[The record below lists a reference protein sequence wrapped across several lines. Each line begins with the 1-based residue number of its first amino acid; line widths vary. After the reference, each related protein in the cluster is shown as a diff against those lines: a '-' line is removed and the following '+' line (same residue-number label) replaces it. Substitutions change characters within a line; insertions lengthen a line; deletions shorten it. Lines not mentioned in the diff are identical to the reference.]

1 MAEKIV
7 IASLE
12 IDMGALIKSTTE
24 LKAEIDRLKDSQKEL
39 TKEGDTAS
47 EQYVQNAADL
57 KALNTAYNANV
68 KAIAES
74 TTAQADQANQSKLV
88 ALALST
94 EVQSIKEARDQ
105 NALLNRLRNETNV
118 STTEGKAQLEALNKK
133 LDENNAFIKENAD
146 QYLQQKINIGNYKDS
161 IKEAF
166 SEMNIFNGGLSGFIE
181 RSQEA
186 GGVGNLLQSSLGG
199 ITQGVIG
206 MTRASLAFIAT
217 PIGAVISAIGLVV
230 GLLVNYLKSSQQG
243 IDAVTAVTRPLQ
255 AVMSSLMGV
264 LQGVGK
270 MLFDAFSNPKKTM
283 TELYEFV
290 KQNLI
295 NRFTAFGKILEGII
309 NLDFQKVTDGVLQA
323 GTGVEDLTSKIQ
335 NGAKATGKFLDDAI
349 KKGQEIDRL
358 KKEIERGELAYQK
371 QQIKTNDLIDEQLLI
386 TKDTSRTFAERGA
399 AANEI
404 IRLTTELS
412 KKEEEIIA
420 KKIKALQLEYSMK
433 DAKALTI
440 EEQQKMI
447 DLEKQLDEAQDRGL
461 NATLEQQRVLSG
473 LKKEQEA
480 QAKEAQAKAIEAE
493 NKRIENLIKNNQ
505 EELDL
510 FIAQQGFKKKTTE
523 EELIFNK
530 QVYDKELANLK
541 VLYDKGKISKLQYE
555 TDKLNLSNNFA
566 KENADLIIQNSELE
580 LNIIKDK
587 NQKILDEDLFL
598 SDEILKN
605 KKKSIDDIAKAEQ
618 EGLWLKKE
626 LGLITEQEY
635 QDGLILIKQNADQKK
650 TELDVTKDTQEKERK
665 AIDLENKR
673 ESDQLT
679 FEQDIELQ
687 REENSIKLQEEILAA
702 ETSGANTDLI
712 KKKYAKADAD
722 LTKAVEEKKR
732 MDYANTLGQLA
743 GLFGEG
749 SKVGKAFALG
759 QATLTGYQAVLN
771 AYSTAQKSP
780 ITTLNPG
787 YPFLQ
792 AGIAGAFSVAQIAKI
807 AGAKFEKG
815 GIQEIGGKRHSGGGT
830 KFYGEDGTTFEAERG
845 EGIGIL
851 NRSAFSTFMDF
862 NNRFGSGS
870 SSGGF
875 FQGGGIITQGVRS
888 ESTNMDAVVDAIA
901 SIPPP
906 VVAVEE
912 IQSVGNRF
920 VQVQQNANL

>member
-7 IASLE
+7 IASLD
-12 IDMGALIKSTTE
+12 IDMGALLKSTTE
-24 LKAEIDRLKDSQKEL
+24 LKTEIDRLKEAQKQL

-47 EQYVQNAADL
+47 EQYVQNVADL
-57 KALNTAYNANV
+57 KTLNSAYNANV
-68 KAIAES
+68 KAISDS

-94 EVQSIKEARDQ
+94 EAQSIKEAREQ
-105 NALLNRLRNETNV
+105 NSLLNRLRNETNV
-118 STTEGKAQLEALNKK
+118 STVEGKAQLDALNKK

-186 GGVGNLLQSSLGG
+186 GGVGNLLQGSLSGMAQGFIG
-199 ITQGVIG
+199 I
-206 MTRASLAFIAT
+206 TRASLAFIAT
-217 PIGAVISAIGLVV
+217 PIGAVIAAIGLVV
-230 GLLVNYLKSSQQG
+230 GALVNYLKSSQQG

-255 AVMSSLMGV
+255 AIMSSLMGV
-264 LQGVGK
+264 LQNVGK

-309 NLDFQKVTDGVLQA
+309 ELDFQKVTDGVLQA

-349 KKGQEIDRL
+349 KKGQEIDKL
-358 KKEIERGELAYQK
+358 KKEIERSELSYQK

-386 TKDTSRTFAERGA
+386 SKDTSRTFAERGA

-412 KKEEEIIA
+412 KKEEEIIK

-480 QAKEAQAKAIEAE
+480 QAKEAQAKEAE
-493 NKRIENLIKNNQ
+493 RRQKAIDDAIAKSRQ
-505 EELDL
+505 EIDL
-510 FIAQQGFKKKTTE
+510 FIAQQGFKKKSTE
-523 EELIFNK
+523 EEYNFNK
-530 QVYDKELANLK
+530 QIYDKELKDLE
-541 VLYDKGKISKLQYE
+541 LRYSKGKVSKLEYE
-555 TDKLNLSNNFA
+555 TEKLNLATEFS
-566 KENADLIIQNSELE
+566 KSNADLLIAEGERELEIIKNNAKLSIDARLEAELNYQDLRLEQGIINEQQYQDAITQIQNDYEKMRQDKKLE
-580 LNIIKDK
+580 
-587 NQKILDEDLFL
+587 DEAL
-598 SDEILKN
+598 ER
-605 KKKSIDDIAKAEQ
+605 
-618 EGLWLKKE
+618 
-626 LGLITEQEY
+626 
-635 QDGLILIKQNADQKK
+635 
-650 TELDVTKDTQEKERK
+650 ERK

-673 ESDQLT
+673 ANDQLT
-679 FEQDIELQ
+679 FEQDVELQ
-687 REENSIKLQEEILAA
+687 REQNAIKLEEELLNA
-702 ETSGANTDLI
+702 EKSGADQQLI
-712 KKKYAKADAD
+712 KDKYAQLDQR
-722 LTKAVEEKKR
+722 LTQSVEDFKI
-732 MDYANTLGQLA
+732 ASLSNTFGKISA
-743 GLFGEG
+743 LFGQQ
-749 SKVGKAFALG
+749 SKIGKAFAL
-759 QATLTGYQAVLN
+759 Y
-771 AYSTAQKSP
+771 
-780 ITTLNPG
+780 
-787 YPFLQ
+787 Q
-792 AGIAGAFSVAQIAKI
+792 AGIDGYQSVMKAFNSQFIAGDPSSLPRAIGAGAFAGAFAVKQIAGI

-815 GIQEIGGKRHSGGGT
+815 GIQEIGGKRHSSGGT
-830 KFYGEDGTTFEAERG
+830 KFYGEDGTTFEAEAG

-870 SSGGF
+870 SASGF
-875 FQGGGIITQGVRS
+875 FQGGGIITQGVRT
-888 ESTNMDAVVDAIA
+888 ESANLDAVVEAIA
-901 SIPPP
+901 NIPPP

>member
-7 IASLE
+7 IASLD
-12 IDMGALIKSTTE
+12 IDMGALLKSTTE
-24 LKAEIDRLKDSQKEL
+24 LKAEIDRLKEAQKQL

-47 EQYVQNAADL
+47 EQYVQNVADL
-57 KALNTAYNANV
+57 KTLNSAYNANV
-68 KAIAES
+68 KAISDS

-88 ALALST
+88 ALALNS
-94 EVQSIKEARDQ
+94 EAQSIKEAREQ

-118 STTEGKAQLEALNKK
+118 STVEGKAQLDALNKK

-199 ITQGVIG
+199 MAQGFIG
-206 MTRASLAFIAT
+206 ITRASLAFIAT
-217 PIGAVISAIGLVV
+217 PIGAVIAAIGLVI
-230 GLLVNYLKSSQQG
+230 GALVNYLKSSQQG

-255 AVMSSLMGV
+255 AIMSSLMGV
-264 LQGVGK
+264 LQNVGK

-309 NLDFQKVTDGVLQA
+309 ELDFQKVTDGVLQA

-386 TKDTSRTFAERGA
+386 SKDTSRTFAERGA

-412 KKEEEIIA
+412 KKEEEIIQ

-480 QAKEAQAKAIEAE
+480 QAKEAQAKEAE
-493 NKRIENLIKNNQ
+493 RRQKAIDDAIAKSQQ
-505 EELDL
+505 EIDL
-510 FIAQQGFKKKTTE
+510 FVAKQGFKKKSTE
-523 EELIFNK
+523 EEYKFNK
-530 QVYDKELANLK
+530 DLYDKEVKDLELRYKNGK
-541 VLYDKGKISKLQYE
+541 VSKLEYE
-555 TDKLNLSNNFA
+555 TEKLNLSTDYAKKNSDLLIAEAERELNFIKENSTKTIDEKLRAELNYQKLRLEQGVINEQQYQDAIKAIDDDYSKRKADKKLEDEA
-566 KENADLIIQNSELE
+566 KER
-580 LNIIKDK
+580 DK
-587 NQKILDEDLFL
+587 
-598 SDEILKN
+598 
-605 KKKSIDDIAKAEQ
+605 
-618 EGLWLKKE
+618 
-626 LGLITEQEY
+626 
-635 QDGLILIKQNADQKK
+635 
-650 TELDVTKDTQEKERK
+650 K

-673 ESDQLT
+673 ANDQLT
-679 FEQDIELQ
+679 FEEDVELQ
-687 REENSIKLQEEILAA
+687 KQQNAIKLQEELLAA
-702 ETSGANTDLI
+702 ETNGANTDLI
-712 KKKYAKADAD
+712 KQKYAKADAD
-722 LTKAVEEKKR
+722 LTKSVEEKKR
-732 MDYANTLGQLA
+732 MDYANTLGQLST
-743 GLFGEG
+743 LFGEG
-749 SKVGKAFALG
+749 SRVGKAFALG

-780 ITTLNPG
+780 ITALNPA
-787 YPFLQ
+787 YPLIQ

-807 AGAKFEKG
+807 SGAKFEKG
-815 GIQEIGGKRHSGGGT
+815 GIQEIGGKRHSAGGT
-830 KFYGEDGTTFEAERG
+830 KFYGEDGTTFEAEAG

-870 SSGGF
+870 SGSGF
-875 FQGGGIITQGVRS
+875 FQGGGIITQGVRT
-888 ESTNMDAVVDAIA
+888 ESANLDAVVEAIA
-901 SIPPP
+901 NIPPP

>member
-7 IASLE
+7 IASLD
-12 IDMGALIKSTTE
+12 IDMGALLKSTTE
-24 LKAEIDRLKDSQKEL
+24 LKAEIDRLKLAQQQL

-47 EQYVQNAADL
+47 EQYVQNVADL
-57 KALNTAYNANV
+57 KTLNSAYNANV
-68 KAIAES
+68 KAISES
-74 TTAQADQANQSKLV
+74 TTAQAEQANQSKLV

-94 EVQSIKEARDQ
+94 EAQSIKEARDQ
-105 NALLNRLRNETNV
+105 NSLLNRLRNETNV
-118 STTEGKAQLEALNKK
+118 STIEGKAQLDALNKK

-146 QYLQQKINIGNYKDS
+146 AYLQQKINIGNYKDS

-255 AVMSSLMGV
+255 AIMSSLMGV

-309 NLDFQKVTDGVLQA
+309 ELDFQKVTDGVLQA

-386 TKDTSRTFAERGA
+386 SKDTSRTFAERGA

-480 QAKEAQAKAIEAE
+480 QAKEAQAKEAE
-493 NKRIENLIKNNQ
+493 RRQKAIDDAIAKSQQ
-505 EELDL
+505 EIDL
-510 FIAQQGFKKKTTE
+510 FVAQQGFKKKSTE
-523 EELIFNK
+523 DEYKFNK
-530 QVYDKELANLK
+530 DLYDKEVKDLELRYKNGK
-541 VLYDKGKISKLQYE
+541 VSKLEYE
-555 TDKLNLSNNFA
+555 AEKLNLSTEFA
-566 KENADLIIQNSELE
+566 RANADLLIAEGERELEIIKNNQKLSIDARLEAELNYQDLRLEQGIINEQQYQDAISQIQNDYEQMR
-580 LNIIKDK
+580 KDK
-587 NQKILDEDLFL
+587 KLEDEALDR
-598 SDEILKN
+598 
-605 KKKSIDDIAKAEQ
+605 
-618 EGLWLKKE
+618 
-626 LGLITEQEY
+626 
-635 QDGLILIKQNADQKK
+635 
-650 TELDVTKDTQEKERK
+650 ERL

-673 ESDQLT
+673 ANDQLT
-679 FEQDIELQ
+679 FEQDVELQ
-687 REENSIKLQEEILAA
+687 REQNAIKLQEELLQA
-702 ETSGANTDLI
+702 EKSGADQQFI
-712 KKKYAKADAD
+712 KDKYAQLDKR
-722 LTKAVEEKKR
+722 LTQSVEDFKL
-732 MDYANTLGQLA
+732 ASASNTFGQLSN
-743 GLFGEG
+743 LFGQQ
-749 SKVGKAFALG
+749 SKLGKAFAL
-759 QATLTGYQAVLN
+759 Y
-771 AYSTAQKSP
+771 
-780 ITTLNPG
+780 
-787 YPFLQ
+787 Q
-792 AGIAGAFSVAQIAKI
+792 AGIDGYQSVLKAFNSQFIAGDPSSLPRAIGAGALAGAFAVKQIAGI

-815 GIQEIGGKRHSGGGT
+815 GIQEIGGKRHSAGGT
-830 KFYGEDGTTFEAERG
+830 KFYGEDGTTFEAEAG

-870 SSGGF
+870 SASGF
-875 FQGGGIITQGVRS
+875 FQGGGIITQGVRT
-888 ESTNMDAVVDAIA
+888 ESANLDAVVEAIA

-920 VQVQQNANL
+920 VSVQQNANL